1 MKKCTILAIKKVAMT
16 SKQFI
21 NKVFAFCKTL
31 FKSLALD
38 LEPMFNS
45 AKYKCTIKHMKPD
58 GEKYSEEELLDLR
71 YVVNHLNL
79 DGFIYALKRLSDN
92 SIVIT
97 PSEKYKKMKCI
108 HISTNRR
115 DMIKQN
121 AQSDYEKMISEV
133 VELYFDDNI

>member
-1 MKKCTILAIKKVAMT
+1 MKKCTILAIRKMVMT

-21 NKVFAFCKTL
+21 KRLTPYFKTM
-31 FKSLALD
+31 FKSLEID
-38 LEPMFNS
+38 LRPIFNS
-45 AKYKCTIKHMKPD
+45 ACYKCTIKHMKSD
-58 GEKYSEEELLDLR
+58 GTYSEEELLDLR
-71 YVVNHLNL
+71 YVMNHLNV

-97 PSEKYKKMKCI
+97 PSEKYKKMVCI

-115 DMIKQN
+115 DMIKKN
-121 AQSDYEKMISEV
+121 VKTEYEKMISEV

>member
-1 MKKCTILAIKKVAMT
+1 MKKCTILAIRKMVMT

-21 NKVFAFCKTL
+21 KRLTPYFKTM
-31 FKSLALD
+31 FKSLEID
-38 LEPMFNS
+38 LRPIFNS
-45 AKYKCTIKHMKPD
+45 AYYKCTIKHMKSD
-58 GEKYSEEELLDLR
+58 GTYSEEELLDLR
-71 YVVNHLNL
+71 YVMNHLNV

-97 PSEKYKKMKCI
+97 PSEKYKKMVCI

-115 DMIKQN
+115 DMIKKN
-121 AQSDYEKMISEV
+121 VKTEYEKMISEV

>member
-1 MKKCTILAIKKVAMT
+1 MKKCTILAIRKMEMT

-21 NKVFAFCKTL
+21 KRLTPYFKTM
-31 FKSLALD
+31 FKSLEID
-38 LEPMFNS
+38 LRPIFNS
-45 AKYKCTIKHMKPD
+45 AYYKCTIKHMKSD
-58 GEKYSEEELLDLR
+58 GTYSEEELLDLR
-71 YVVNHLNL
+71 YVMNHLNV

-97 PSEKYKKMKCI
+97 PSEKYKKMVCI

-115 DMIKQN
+115 DMIKKN
-121 AQSDYEKMISEV
+121 VKTEYEKMISEV